1 MVVVVVVVVVVVA
14 VVAVVVVVGGWD
26 LAAWMVA
33 GREVGERTD
42 VGPVRRVWQGEDR
55 TRGTEETWAK
65 GGRGTRKG
73 DRIMVC
79 IRHGTDILSL
89 GRYISSLVGKI
100 MVSFIHILQQ
110 TVEMVAISVTYRR
123 RRRSGGRFSAHLVQ
137 GREAAFF
144 SPFFLVHRHI
154 LVATI

>member
-1 MVVVVVVVVVVVA
+1 MVVVVVVVVA
-14 VVAVVVVVGGWD
+14 VVVVEVVVGGWD

-42 VGPVRRVWQGEDR
+42 VGPVR
-55 TRGTEETWAK
+55 
-65 GGRGTRKG
+65 RGTRKG